1 MKIRHN
7 DLLGRSAYVVLL
19 LVWTR
24 LNIESVRLHTSTL
37 LLRWFLGF
45 SSCIQM
51 ELSEQRENFYKWRAK
66 KSAKY
71 GTGQKSASSFFKLQ
85 PPLQP
90 KEFEK
95 ILITSIKLILF
106 SVKTVWSGFILIIAQ
121 DFRADL
127 LYRGNFNPGI
137 TWIEAARSRHVY
149 RKIESS
155 AHEQYIYPLS
165 SCWPGSPEL
174 VAYESGCKE
183 NFHCMWAASKNKPI
197 YNLFIW
203 LFLHTNLLLIYLF
216 AGPLLCTCIFQWC
229 KDFLPKLGRSTTF
242 PV

>member
-1 MKIRHN
+1 MKLSERRVSFCKWREKKGAKLIFCA
-7 DLLGRSAYVVLL
+7 S
-19 LVWTR
+19 
-24 LNIESVRLHTSTL
+24 TSTTTE
-37 LLRWFLGF
+37 GV
-45 SSCIQM
+45 
-51 ELSEQRENFYKWRAK
+51 RE
-66 KSAKY
+66 
-71 GTGQKSASSFFKLQ
+71 
-85 PPLQP
+85 
-90 KEFEK
+90 
-95 ILITSIKLILF
+95 ILIISIQLILF
-106 SVKTVWSGFILIIAQ
+106 SVKTVWSGFILIKAI
-121 DFRADL
+121 DFRTDL

-137 TWIEAARSRHVY
+137 TWTEAARSRHVY

-155 AHEQYIYPLS
+155 AREQYVYPLS

-183 NFHCMWAASKNKPI
+183 NFHCMWAASENKPI

-229 KDFLPKLGRSTTF
+229 KNFLPKLGRSTTF

>member
-1 MKIRHN
+1 MKRKEECEIQYR
-7 DLLGRSAYVVLL
+7 
-19 LVWTR
+19 TE
-24 LNIESVRLHTSTL
+24 ESKLIFCAATSTTTEGV
-37 LLRWFLGF
+37 RK
-45 SSCIQM
+45 
-51 ELSEQRENFYKWRAK
+51 N
-66 KSAKY
+66 
-71 GTGQKSASSFFKLQ
+71 
-85 PPLQP
+85 
-90 KEFEK
+90 
-95 ILITSIKLILF
+95 LITTIKLTLF
-106 SVKTVWSGFILIIAQ
+106 SVKTVWSGFIFIIAQ

-155 AHEQYIYPLS
+155 AHEQYVYPLS

-183 NFHCMWAASKNKPI
+183 NFHCMWAASENKPI
-197 YNLFIW
+197 YNLLIW
-203 LFLHTNLLLIYLF
+203 LFLHTNLLVIYLF

>member
-1 MKIRHN
+1 MKVFFSEEKKEECEIQYRTEERK
-7 DLLGRSAYVVLL
+7 LTFEL
-19 LVWTR
+19 R
-24 LNIESVRLHTSTL
+24 LS
-37 LLRWFLGF
+37 
-45 SSCIQM
+45 
-51 ELSEQRENFYKWRAK
+51 
-66 KSAKY
+66 
-71 GTGQKSASSFFKLQ
+71 
-85 PPLQP
+85 LQP

-106 SVKTVWSGFILIIAQ
+106 SVKTVWSGFIFIIAQ
-121 DFRADL
+121 DFRTDL
-127 LYRGNFNPGI
+127 LYRGNFNPGT

-155 AHEQYIYPLS
+155 AHEQYVYPLS

-174 VAYESGCKE
+174 VAYESGYKE
-183 NFHCMWAASKNKPI
+183 NFHCMWAASENKPI
-197 YNLFIW
+197 YNLLIW